1 MCHIA
6 GKVNLLITRRSGGR
20 WRFDLD
26 LVASQPEVDDE
37 IRIEGHVNRT
47 SSVSF
52 RITNQFDTE
61 APFKAF
67 FSSESPPEFSVTP
80 TTGMLEPYGKT
91 FAEIYLDF
99 FVHEASI
106 KHLGC

>member
-1 MCHIA
+1 MCRIA
-6 GKVNLLITRRSGGR
+6 GKVKLLITRRSGGR

-61 APFKAF
+61 APFKAY

-80 TTGMLEPYGKT
+80 TAGMLEPYGKT